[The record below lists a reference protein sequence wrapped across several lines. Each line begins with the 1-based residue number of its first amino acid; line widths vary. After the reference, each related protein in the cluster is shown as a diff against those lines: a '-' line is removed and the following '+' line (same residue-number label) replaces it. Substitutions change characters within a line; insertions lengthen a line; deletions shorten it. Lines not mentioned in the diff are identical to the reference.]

1 MYMGL
6 LSKFYYKLC
15 VMLNIDGHA
24 GLESSRKQFSR
35 HVWERLLELGQSMI
49 VFLRGYLDSVNCGVS
64 MDSTT

>member
-1 MYMGL
+1 MGF

-35 HVWERLLELGQSMI
+35 HVWEGLLGLGQPMR